1 MSELKKT
8 HEYQEFVDTNETLT
22 DYIKKNDCRIVR
34 DHCHFTGEFR
44 GAAHN
49 HCNRQFRKT
58 FKIPVFFHN
67 FKGYDG
73 HIVFKN
79 LAKL

>member
-34 DHCHFTGEFR
+34 DHCHFTGEYR

-49 HCNRQFRKT
+49 HCNRQFIKT
-58 FKIPVFFHN
+58 FKIPVFSIIL
-67 FKGYDG
+67 KDLMG
-73 HIVFKN
+73 ILSLKIQI
-79 LAKL
+79 K